1 MSLGDIPF
9 VGEIAGLSTAV
20 CWSFCSIAFAF
31 AGRRIGAMA
40 VNQLRLPMAVALLSV
55 SHVLLFGELWPQAAT
70 GRQVFWLT
78 LSGVVGLS
86 LGDLF
91 LLHCFVVIGPRLGHI
106 LLTTWPVIAAVLA
119 WPVLDETLG
128 GWAILGIAL
137 TIGGVATVLSDRSG
151 HVAWQPPPGAAPSK
165 VIGVIC
171 GLLGATGQ
179 ATGLVMA
186 KLGMRA
192 ADAAH
197 AAAEGGS
204 HVADAL
210 DPLSATLLRMIAGM
224 IGIWIISALRG
235 QTGRT
240 LRAAGDRRAMLYTFI
255 GASLGPFIGVW
266 LSLIAAAYAK
276 VGIGATLMATPP
288 ILMLPLARI
297 AYRDRAGLMS
307 IGGTLIAVA
316 GVACLFLGPGR

>member
-40 VNQLRLPMAVALLSV
+40 VNQLRLPMAVALLGM
-55 SHVLLFGELWPQAAT
+55 SHVLLFGEFWPQAAT

-86 LGDLF
+86 VGDLF
-91 LLHCFVVIGPRLGHI
+91 LFHCFVLLGPRLGHI

-128 GWAILGIAL
+128 GWTILGIML
-137 TIGGVATVLSDRSG
+137 TVSGVATVLLDRSG
-151 HVAWQPPPGAAPSK
+151 HAAWKPPAGAGPSKLVGVMCGLIGAA
-165 VIGVIC
+165 
-171 GLLGATGQ
+171 GQ

-192 ADAAH
+192 ADAAQ
-197 AAAEGGS
+197 AAAEGS
-204 HVADAL
+204 HIAEGL

-224 IGIWIISALRG
+224 IGIWVISALRG

-240 LRAAGDRRAMLYTFI
+240 LRAAGDRRAMLYTLV

-266 LSLIAAAYAK
+266 LSLISAAYTK
-276 VGIGATLMATPP
+276 LGIGATLMATPP

-297 AYRDRAGLMS
+297 AYRDRAGLLS